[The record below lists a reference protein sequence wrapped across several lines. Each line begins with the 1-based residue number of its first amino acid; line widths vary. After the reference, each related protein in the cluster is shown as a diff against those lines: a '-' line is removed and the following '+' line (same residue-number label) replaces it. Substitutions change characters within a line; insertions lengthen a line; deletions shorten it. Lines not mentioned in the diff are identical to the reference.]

1 MLHMEGDL
9 LLVGCGRMGGAL
21 LDGWIAGG
29 LSPAQVTIV
38 EPFVEA
44 HAPLQEKGCHCVSR
58 ATGIDA
64 GLRPA
69 LVLFAVKPQMMA
81 GVLPDYRRFVGPNS
95 VFLSIA
101 AGTKISQMEE
111 ALGPG
116 TSIVRAMPNTPAA
129 VGRGMSVLVANSAT
143 SAQQANLCEMLL
155 AAVGETAQVTDEEL
169 LDAVTGVS
177 GSGPAYVFYMVE
189 SMAAA
194 GRAAGLEA
202 DLAMQLARATVSGAG
217 ELLAQAP
224 ESAEQLRKNVTSPN
238 GTTQAA
244 LEVLMADDGL
254 SSLMV
259 RAVKA
264 AADRSREL
272 AN

>member
-21 LDGWIAGG
+21 LDGWIADG

-44 HAPLQEKGCHCVSR
+44 HAPLLEKGCHCVSG
-58 ATGIDA
+58 TSELDV
-64 GLRPA
+64 GLRPT

-81 GVLPDYRRFVGPNS
+81 EVIPSYRPFVSPNC

-111 ALGPG
+111 ALGSG
-116 TSIVRAMPNTPAA
+116 ASIVRAMPNTPAA

-143 SAQQANLCEMLL
+143 SGQQADLCEALL
-155 AAVGETAQVTDEEL
+155 AAVGETAQIGDEGL

-189 SMAAA
+189 CMAAA

-217 ELLAQAP
+217 ELLTQAP
-224 ESAEQLRKNVTSPN
+224 ESAEQLRRNVTSPN

-244 LEVLMADDGL
+244 LEVLMAGDGM
-254 SSLMV
+254 SPLMV

-264 AADRSREL
+264 ATDRSREL
-272 AN
+272 AG